1 MTDVQPQAAGV
12 PEGFA
17 PHFRKSPLTD
27 PWEPLYSR
35 ITGDAVVLGVLTS
48 EGHCNS
54 RGLVHG
60 GLISALADNAMGL
73 SCVHAHKQAGKEVL
87 GAVTVTLHVDFLR
100 PVKQGQWLE
109 FVTTAIKTGRQMD
122 MAQGMVTADGRDCAF
137 VSATFSVV
145 PA

>member
-1 MTDVQPQAAGV
+1 MTMP
-12 PEGFA
+12 PTGFD

-35 ITGDAVVLGVLTS
+35 VTDTAIILGVMAG
-48 EGHCNS
+48 EPHCNS

-73 SCVHAHKQAGKEVL
+73 SCVQAHRAAGDEVL

-100 PVKQGQWLE
+100 SAKKGQWLE
-109 FVTTAIKTGRQMD
+109 FETTALKTGRGMD
-122 MAQGMVTADGRDCAF
+122 MAQGRVTADGRDCAF

-145 PA
+145 RGDTAA

>member
-1 MTDVQPQAAGV
+1 MTRMKMKP

-35 ITGDAVVLGVLTS
+35 VTENAVVLGVLAAES
-48 EGHCNS
+48 HCNA

-73 SCVHAHKQAGKEVL
+73 SCVQAHKDAGNEVR

-100 PVKQGQWLE
+100 PAQQGQWLE
-109 FVTTAIKTGRQMD
+109 FTTTAVKTGRQID
-122 MAQGMVTADGRDCAF
+122 MAQGKVTADGRDCAF

>member
-1 MTDVQPQAAGV
+1 MTDACP
-12 PEGFA
+12 PDGFD

-27 PWEPLYSR
+27 PWEPLFSKVSED
-35 ITGDAVVLGVLTS
+35 GVVLGVTA
-48 EGHCNS
+48 EDAHCNS

-73 SCVHAHKQAGKEVL
+73 SCVQAHRTAGTPVA

-100 PVKQGQWLE
+100 SARKGQWLE
-109 FVTTAIKTGRQMD
+109 FITTAIKTGRSMD
-122 MAQGMVTADGRDCAF
+122 MAQGKVTADGRDCAF

-145 PA
+145 PE

>member
-1 MTDVQPQAAGV
+1 MNTASIAAG
-12 PEGFA
+12 FK
-17 PHFRKSPLTD
+17 PHFRKSPMTD

-35 ITGDAVVLGVLTS
+35 VDDGAVVIGVTAGDA
-48 EGHCNS
+48 HCNS

-73 SCVHAHKQAGKEVL
+73 SCVQAHRNAGNEVA

-100 PVKQGQWLE
+100 PAKQGQWLE
-109 FVTTAIKTGRQMD
+109 FTTTAIKTGRSMD
-122 MAQGMVTADGRDCAF
+122 MAQGKVTADGRDCAF

-145 PA
+145 SA